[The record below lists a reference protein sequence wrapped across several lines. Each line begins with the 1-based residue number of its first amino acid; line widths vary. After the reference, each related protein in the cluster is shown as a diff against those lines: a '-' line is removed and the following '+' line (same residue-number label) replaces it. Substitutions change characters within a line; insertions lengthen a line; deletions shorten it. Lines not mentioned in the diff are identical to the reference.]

1 MHTSM
6 TCKNIAAVLLCINN
20 RSSEQ
25 QLFRHPA
32 RSILPMNSYHRLIS
46 SGSVHMSIHT
56 ITYVLFTKNLFSEP
70 CKNLAPRSK
79 SAKFEPSSSVL
90 LNKSFSSTYNFSVEF
105 SKTFD
110 KTALLI

>member
-6 TCKNIAAVLLCINN
+6 TCKNIAAALLCINN

-56 ITYVLFTKNLFSEP
+56 ITYVLFTKNLFS
-70 CKNLAPRSK
+70 RSK

-90 LNKSFSSTYNFSVEF
+90 LKKSFSSTYNFSEEF
-105 SKTFD
+105 SKTFS